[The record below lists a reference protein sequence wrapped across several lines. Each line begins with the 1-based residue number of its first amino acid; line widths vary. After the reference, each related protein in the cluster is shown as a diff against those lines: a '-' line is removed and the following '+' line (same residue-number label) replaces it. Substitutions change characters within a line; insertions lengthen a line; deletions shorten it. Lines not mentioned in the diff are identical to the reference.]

1 MISCGIRGLDYL
13 PPCSRENHSRIMEF
27 FSGKIVNVA
36 MTYLEETNFLLERS
50 RRDSSLK
57 PLTEIREY

>member
-1 MISCGIRGLDYL
+1 
-13 PPCSRENHSRIMEF
+13 MEF